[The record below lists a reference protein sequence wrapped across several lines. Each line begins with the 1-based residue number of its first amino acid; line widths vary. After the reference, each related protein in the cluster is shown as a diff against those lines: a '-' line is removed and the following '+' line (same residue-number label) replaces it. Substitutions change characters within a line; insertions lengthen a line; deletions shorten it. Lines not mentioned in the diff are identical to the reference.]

1 MTLQLLPHSPHSKQR
16 WLGYTLHTVPLRI
29 CQSAAVAGFKLE
41 LSTAAW
47 TSLNRLASL
56 AEVHVIPRY
65 IRQHPDMRLYIGIC
79 GQLAII
85 YVQGGSSPQRAVD
98 KLGRNYG
105 T

>member
-16 WLGYTLHTVPLRI
+16 PLGYTLYTVPLRI
-29 CQSAAVAGFKLE
+29 CQSAAVAGFELE

-56 AEVHVIPRY
+56 TESSRHPEV
-65 IRQHPDMRLYIGIC
+65 RQQPDMRLYIGIC

-85 YVQGGSSPQRAVD
+85 YLQGDSLPQRAVD
-98 KLGRNYG
+98 KLRRNYG